1 MSDNR
6 KSMAMGAGLG
16 VVGMSAYY
24 LPITKNRFV
33 RNAFDVTK
41 GIAEDKL
48 EIPISYLSGK
58 ASANLTFAE
67 SKSLLWDK
75 YSPPTYW

>member
-24 LPITKNRFV
+24 LPITKIDLYV
-33 RNAFDVTK
+33 M
-41 GIAEDKL
+41 
-48 EIPISYLSGK
+48 
-58 ASANLTFAE
+58 
-67 SKSLLWDK
+67 LLM
-75 YSPPTYW
+75 